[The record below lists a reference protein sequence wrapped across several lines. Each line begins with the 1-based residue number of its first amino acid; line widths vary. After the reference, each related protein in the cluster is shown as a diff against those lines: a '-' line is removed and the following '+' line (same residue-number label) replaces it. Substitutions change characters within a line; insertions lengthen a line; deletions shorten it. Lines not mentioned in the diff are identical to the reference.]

1 MQHNHTTEG
10 TEQNS
15 TEEVKEDIN
24 VPERVDSAGVA
35 EGGEEE
41 NFVQNSQVIEL
52 CGFLLI
58 FKSVI
63 C

>member
-15 TEEVKEDIN
+15 TEELKEDIN

-41 NFVQNSQVIEL
+41 DFVQNSQVIEL

>member
-41 NFVQNSQVIEL
+41 DFVQNSQVIEL

>member
-15 TEEVKEDIN
+15 TEELKEDIN